1 MQRIALALGSAWL
14 LTACGGSNLNSF
26 FVTEEQKK
34 AQDQLRIQAQ
44 YEYDQGN
51 NDKALEITDDILK
64 LNPYEEKALIL
75 RSYAYLSKA
84 GLDAFSLSK
93 NLIEQSE
100 NKDSSTSSGDAT
112 ADNLNS
118 LASVIGL
125 STADFNELGAANTV
139 DGGSTSTTV
148 YYPKSRTDARVSL
161 SEIVTNIGL
170 AVETL
175 CPIIQAGSAKD
186 PARDPRHSCEASPLE
201 LQGRAQSHFAWALA
215 HLGEAI
221 AFYSVVLYDDG
232 AVGADGKPLGPNLQ
246 RVSASLNP
254 QGDVAVFLSGLTAL
268 TNAINTIFPTD
279 ATAAA
284 DSMLNA
290 MFTDMEIT
298 SLAFSSMGGVP
309 DSVTKSI
316 DDSITNLQAKI
327 AKISSTTDSGA
338 TSEAAK
344 QNAAVRNALTTKMA
358 TELDKKIGQ
367 LPDDQKDQA
376 CELFKS
382 INSDPAKKPA
392 GC

>member
-14 LTACGGSNLNSF
+14 LTACGGSNFNAF
-26 FVTEEQKK
+26 FTSEEQKK

-51 NDKALEITDDILK
+51 NDKALQITDEILR
-64 LNPYEEKALIL
+64 LNPYEEKTLIL
-75 RSYAYLSKA
+75 RSYAFLSKA

-93 NLIEQSE
+93 NLMDQAD
-100 NKDSSTSSGDAT
+100 NKDTTSTTGDAT
-112 ADNLNS
+112 SDNLNQ

-125 STADFNELGAANTV
+125 SEADFNELGTKN
-139 DGGSTSTTV
+139 TSTPTTL
-148 YYPKSRTDARVSL
+148 YYPKTRTEARASL
-161 SEIVTNIGL
+161 SEIISNIGA

-175 CPIIQAGSAKD
+175 CPIIQAGAPKD
-186 PARDPRHSCEASPLE
+186 ATKDPRHDCEASPLE

-232 AVGADGKPLGPNLQ
+232 AVGADGKPLGANLQ

-254 QGDVAVFLSGLTAL
+254 SGDVAKFLTDLTAL
-268 TNAINTIFPTD
+268 TNAINAIFPTGD
-279 ATAAA
+279 AAAA

-290 MFTDMEIT
+290 MFNDMKIT
-298 SLAFSSMGGVP
+298 SLSFASMGGVP

-316 DDSITNLQAKI
+316 DESITNLEAKI

-338 TSEAAK
+338 TSDAAK
-344 QNAAVRNALTTKMA
+344 QNAAVRNALTTQMA
-358 TELDKKIGQ
+358 DQLDNKIAA
-367 LPDDQKDQA
+367 LPADQKTQA
-376 CELFKS
+376 CELYKS
-382 INSDPAKKPA
+382 INSDPSKKPA
-392 GC
+392 GCP

>member
-14 LTACGGSNLNSF
+14 LTACGGTNLNSF
-26 FVTEEQKK
+26 FVSEEQKK

-51 NDKALEITDDILK
+51 NDKALEITDEILK
-64 LNPYEEKALIL
+64 MNPYEETALIL

-100 NKDSSTSSGDAT
+100 NKDKDNTTKSGDAT
-112 ADNLNS
+112 ADNLNA
-118 LASVIGL
+118 LATVIGL
-125 STADFNELGAANTV
+125 STDDFNELGTPNTV
-139 DGGSTSTTV
+139 TGTNTTV

-175 CPIIQAGSAKD
+175 CPIIQAGAAKD

-232 AVGADGKPLGPNLQ
+232 AVGADGKPLGANLQ

-254 QGDVAVFLSGLTAL
+254 QGDVNTFLSGLTAL

-290 MFTDMEIT
+290 MFTNLEIT
-298 SLAFSSMGGVP
+298 SLSFSSMGGVP

-316 DDSITNLQAKI
+316 DESITNLQAKI
-327 AKISSTTDSGA
+327 AKISTTTDSGA

-358 TELDKKIGQ
+358 SELDKKIGQ
-367 LPDDQKDQA
+367 LPPEQKSTA
-376 CELFKS
+376 CDLYKS

>member
-14 LTACGGSNLNSF
+14 LTACGSTNFNAF
-26 FVTEEQKK
+26 FTSEEQKK

-51 NDKALEITDDILK
+51 NDKALEITADILR
-64 LNPYEEKALIL
+64 LNPYEEKTLIL

-93 NLIEQSE
+93 NLMDQAD
-100 NKDSSTSSGDAT
+100 NKDTSETTGDAT
-112 ADNLNS
+112 SDNLNQ

-125 STADFNELGAANTV
+125 SDADFNELGTENN
-139 DGGSTSTTV
+139 STSTTL
-148 YYPKSRTDARVSL
+148 YYPKTRTEARASL
-161 SEIVTNIGL
+161 SEIVSNIGA

-175 CPIIQAGSAKD
+175 CPIIQAGAPKD
-186 PARDPRHSCEASPLE
+186 ATKDPRHNCEASPME

-232 AVGADGKPLGPNLQ
+232 AVGADGKPLGANLQ
-246 RVSASLNP
+246 RVSSSLNP
-254 QGDVAVFLSGLTAL
+254 NGDVSTFLTELTAL
-268 TNAINTIFPTD
+268 TNAINAIFPTGD
-279 ATAAA
+279 AEAA

-290 MFTDMEIT
+290 MFNDMKIT
-298 SLAFSSMGGVP
+298 SLSFAAMGGVP

-316 DDSITNLQAKI
+316 DESITNLEAKI

-338 TSEAAK
+338 TSDAAK
-344 QNAAVRNALTTKMA
+344 QNAAVRNALTTQMA
-358 TELDKKIGQ
+358 DQLDNKIAG
-367 LPDDQKDQA
+367 LEPTQKSQA

-382 INSDPAKKPA
+382 INSDPAKKPT
-392 GC
+392 GCP